1 MAVFRWTGFRAKE
14 PVGVSRRSR
23 LFPPPHH
30 HHSAALRATLPG
42 ARRRAG
48 SRDRAASSGVPAAAH
63 MSSDAPSDAVI
74 PESRTVTAD
83 VLGARFAFE
92 VDPDRLN
99 EAGVVWDVAVKACAE
114 AMARMIRSAQR
125 KSREA
130 SSARTSTDK
139 HVPSG
144 GDDAGPPSGPFVN
157 VLELGAGTGALGI
170 ALASRER
177 TRVFVTDLEPVVGL
191 MKANA
196 KRNAARLHATS
207 CVNAGALPWSVEPG
221 SVPYPSGAFGDDRRS
236 TSRGEKN
243 QEKRVTD
250 LPGDSDDLWHF
261 VAACETLYW
270 GGWDVFAEDTRKPQ
284 LATMVEACALNAHR
298 KPNVRSVLVVAFTV
312 RDKKRE
318 VGFVL
323 DQIGDWFSL
332 ALHDDDDFDDFD
344 SSNYN
349 SEKGCVASLERADAR
364 ARAYI
369 ENAREGDLLV
379 FRGRLKERRRVT

>member
-1 MAVFRWTGFRAKE
+1 
-14 PVGVSRRSR
+14 
-23 LFPPPHH
+23 
-30 HHSAALRATLPG
+30 
-42 ARRRAG
+42 
-48 SRDRAASSGVPAAAH
+48 
-63 MSSDAPSDAVI
+63 
-74 PESRTVTAD
+74 
-83 VLGARFAFE
+83 
-92 VDPDRLN
+92 
-99 EAGVVWDVAVKACAE
+99 
-114 AMARMIRSAQR
+114 
-125 KSREA
+125 
-130 SSARTSTDK
+130 
-139 HVPSG
+139 
-144 GDDAGPPSGPFVN
+144 VN
-157 VLELGAGTGALGI
+157 VLELGAGTGALGV
-170 ALASRER
+170 ALASAISR
-177 TRVFVTDLEPVVGL
+177 TRVFVTDLEPVVWL

-221 SVPYPSGAFGDDRRS
+221 SVPYPSGAFGDDRVFRS

-243 QEKRVTD
+243 QEKRVTEIS
-250 LPGDSDDLWHF
+250 GDSDDVWHF

>member
-1 MAVFRWTGFRAKE
+1 
-14 PVGVSRRSR
+14 
-23 LFPPPHH
+23 
-30 HHSAALRATLPG
+30 
-42 ARRRAG
+42 
-48 SRDRAASSGVPAAAH
+48 

-114 AMARMIRSAQR
+114 ATARMIRSAQR
-125 KSREA
+125 KSQNSA
-130 SSARTSTDK
+130 SSARPSTDDGK

-157 VLELGAGTGALGI
+157 VLELGAGTGALGV

-207 CVNAGALPWSVEPG
+207 RVNAGALPWSVEPG

-236 TSRGEKN
+236 TRRGEKN

-250 LPGDSDDLWHF
+250 DLRFDDDVWHF

-298 KPNVRSVLVVAFTV
+298 KPNARSVLVVAFTV

-344 SSNYN
+344 SSNISSNYD
-349 SEKGCVASLERADAR
+349 SEKVCVASLERADAR

>member
-1 MAVFRWTGFRAKE
+1 
-14 PVGVSRRSR
+14 
-23 LFPPPHH
+23 
-30 HHSAALRATLPG
+30 
-42 ARRRAG
+42 
-48 SRDRAASSGVPAAAH
+48 
-63 MSSDAPSDAVI
+63 
-74 PESRTVTAD
+74 
-83 VLGARFAFE
+83 
-92 VDPDRLN
+92 
-99 EAGVVWDVAVKACAE
+99 
-114 AMARMIRSAQR
+114 
-125 KSREA
+125 
-130 SSARTSTDK
+130 
-139 HVPSG
+139 
-144 GDDAGPPSGPFVN
+144 VN
-157 VLELGAGTGALGI
+157 VLELGAGTGALGV
-170 ALASRER
+170 ALASAISR
-177 TRVFVTDLEPVVGL
+177 TRVFVTDLEPVVWL

-221 SVPYPSGAFGDDRRS
+221 SVPYPSGAFGDDRVFRS

-243 QEKRVTD
+243 QEKRVTEIS
-250 LPGDSDDLWHF
+250 GDSDDVWHF

-349 SEKGCVASLERADAR
+349 SEKVCVASLERADAR

>member
-1 MAVFRWTGFRAKE
+1 MFRWTGFRAKE

-125 KSREA
+125 KSQNSA
-130 SSARTSTDK
+130 SSARLSTEK

-157 VLELGAGTGALGI
+157 VLELGAGTGALGV
-170 ALASRER
+170 ALASAISR

-207 CVNAGALPWSVEPG
+207 CVNAGALPG
-221 SVPYPSGAFGDDRRS
+221 SV
-236 TSRGEKN
+236 
-243 QEKRVTD
+243 
-250 LPGDSDDLWHF
+250 
-261 VAACETLYW
+261 
-270 GGWDVFAEDTRKPQ
+270 
-284 LATMVEACALNAHR
+284 
-298 KPNVRSVLVVAFTV
+298 
-312 RDKKRE
+312 
-318 VGFVL
+318 
-323 DQIGDWFSL
+323 
-332 ALHDDDDFDDFD
+332 
-344 SSNYN
+344 
-349 SEKGCVASLERADAR
+349 
-364 ARAYI
+364 
-369 ENAREGDLLV
+369 
-379 FRGRLKERRRVT
+379 